1 MIDPSHAEVHAIAA
15 GFVRCAAALRDDR
28 DPDGAWSPE
37 TDPDQAAYDT
47 VNHAVRHGPPEHA
60 WALVRA
66 VLQAAD
72 DAELAYHAAGPLED
86 LVRHHAT
93 ALVDVI
99 EAAAA
104 QDERFQWALGQIW
117 MPANQFPPEVE
128 ARLVRAS
135 GGVIKPFL

>member
-1 MIDPSHAEVHAIAA
+1 
-15 GFVRCAAALRDDR
+15 
-28 DPDGAWSPE
+28 
-37 TDPDQAAYDT
+37 
-47 VNHAVRHGPPEHA
+47 
-60 WALVRA
+60 

-135 GGVIKPFL
+135 GGVIKPFV